1 MWPLVDNRNPFEVLI
16 PKLKAATEKFDMI
29 PQPKHPQCE
38 PQPWDGTENKL
49 PGKLAPYYLKADKG
63 PKYLVDGA
71 VVRPM
76 VTTKE
81 SGDKFAIGSIDGSSF
96 HANVALTTTM
106 SFANVHHA
114 LQIADGQIEVTI
126 DENKTVL
133 ATGETLYIP
142 KGSKFS
148 LRIASR
154 YARAYVFANGGG
166 LIELLSASASSY
178 EHGIAPEKEQPIS
191 FEEFRRTAEQFG
203 CTLHT

>member
-38 PQPWDGTENKL
+38 PQPWDGTENTL

-63 PKYLVDGA
+63 PKYLVDGV

-81 SGDKFAIGSIDGSSF
+81 SANKFAIGSIDGSSF
-96 HANVALTTTM
+96 HANVALASTM
-106 SFANVHHA
+106 SFASVHHA
-114 LQIADGQIEVTI
+114 LQVADGQIEVVVDGTH
-126 DENKTVL
+126 TVL

-166 LIELLSASASSY
+166 LIELLSAFGQAY
-178 EHGIAPEKEQPIS
+178 EHGIAPEKEQPLS
-191 FEEFRRTAEQFG
+191 FENFLRMAQQFG
-203 CTLHT
+203 AAVHT